1 MKLSRKLNFAVV
13 AVVVGL
19 GVSIGLLT
27 NTVLNARGLQE
38 LQDST
43 RVAIRESNAVLSI
56 TQRFMYTGEAME
68 PMLDEYYERI
78 EASQDAM
85 SALADHPQLWRLP
98 EQLQRNIRA
107 SEGMWNQM
115 SGRQLAEVGEEI
127 NSLIETGIPGVEGT
141 PGIYPIQLEAGDGLP
156 ITVRNSLQRAERRI
170 NQAAEI
176 AGGFLDETLNE
187 VASVIAST
195 SAAIVEF
202 NLRVSLA
209 VASVVALLS
218 VLVIMGLARSLTR
231 RVAGIETAMREMA
244 QRNFN
249 VDAKVPGRDELAALG
264 AYVGEVRDAVSEFFR
279 AVREAT
285 NQTLELQDNLGSST
299 EEASSALNQ
308 ISRNIE
314 GIRDQFIRLNQ
325 SISTT
330 GEAVRTIDG
339 RVQELSGDINTQ
351 SQQVDT
357 VFSSI
362 EEMNAGVQNVTNLS
376 AERMKRVE
384 SMRETVSEGAETV
397 RETNGIVHSISRE
410 IDDMLE
416 IIEIINSISEQTH
429 LLSMNAAIESAHA
442 GSVGDGF
449 AVVADE
455 IGKLADSTSEN
466 ASRIESNL
474 KRVTDEIAR
483 ARTASETSDNSFT
496 RIEEEVD
503 GFADAMSEVSAS
515 MQQLSQGSREI
526 LDSTAEVSRITDRI
540 KEGSQEML
548 ESAAEIRKAMDEAD
562 SVSSDVANGVKE
574 IDQGAKEILE
584 SMNATNDVSLQNRE
598 QLHQLDRLLATFRAA
613 ESSSQDF
620 KVDAAS
626 PSNGGSTGN
635 GS

>member
-1 MKLSRKLNFAVV
+1 MKLSKKLNFAVF

-27 NTVLNARGLQE
+27 NTVMNARGLQE
-38 LQDST
+38 LQDAT
-43 RVAIRESNAVLSI
+43 RIAIRESNAVLSI
-56 TQRFMYTGEAME
+56 TQRFMYTGEEVAPILE
-68 PMLDEYYERI
+68 EYYASLD
-78 EASQDAM
+78 ASQEAM
-85 SALADHPQLWRLP
+85 TVLAEHPQLWRLP
-98 EQLQRNIRA
+98 EQLRRNISA
-107 SEGMWNQM
+107 SEAMWNQM
-115 SGRQLAEVGEEI
+115 AGRQLTEVGDEIEILI
-127 NSLIETGIPGVEGT
+127 NSDIPGVEGR
-141 PGIYPIQLEAGDGLP
+141 PGIYPIQLEAGDDLP
-156 ITVRNSLQRAERRI
+156 IVIRNSLQRAERRI
-170 NQAAEI
+170 NQAATV

-195 SAAIVEF
+195 SAAIVDF
-202 NLRVSLA
+202 NLRISLA

-231 RVAGIETAMREMA
+231 RVGGIEGAMREMA
-244 QRNFN
+244 QRNFD
-249 VDAKVPGRDELAALG
+249 VEAAVSGRDELADLG
-264 AYVGEVRDAVSEFFR
+264 GYVRQVRDAVSEFFR

-314 GIRDQFIRLNQ
+314 GIRDQFTRLND

-339 RVQELSGDINTQ
+339 RVQELSGDIDSQ

-362 EEMNAGVQNVTNLS
+362 EEMNAGVQNVTHLS
-376 AERMKRVE
+376 ADRMKRVE
-384 SMRETVSEGAETV
+384 SVRETVSEGAEKV
-397 RETNGIVHSISRE
+397 RETNDIVQSVSRE
-410 IDDMLE
+410 VDDMLE
-416 IIEIINSISEQTH
+416 IIEIINAISEQTH

-442 GSVGDGF
+442 GAVGNGF

-474 KRVTDEIAR
+474 KRVTGEIER
-483 ARTASETSDNSFT
+483 ALSASETSNESFV
-496 RIEEEVD
+496 RVEQEVG
-503 GFADAMSEVSAS
+503 GFADAMSEISGS

-526 LDSTAEVSRITDRI
+526 LDSTAEVSRITGRI
-540 KEGSQEML
+540 KEGAQEML
-548 ESAAEIRKAMDEAD
+548 ESASEIRKAMDDAD
-562 SVSSDVANGVKE
+562 NVSSDVANGVKE

-584 SMNATNDVSLQNRE
+584 SMNATNDMSVQNRE
-598 QLHQLDRLLATFRAA
+598 QLDKLDRLLATFRAA
-613 ESSSQDF
+613 EVSEDLE
-620 KVDAAS
+620 VDAALRS
-626 PSNGGSTGN
+626 DGASAGGEG
-635 GS
+635 